1 MFRIV
6 ILVCS
11 MQLAPADCQVNNA
24 IDVIN
29 GPEAYDSV
37 SCGLYGQSYLAG
49 TALGEAHRPDEYV
62 KISCLRTGI
71 GKNVG

>member
-11 MQLAPADCQVNNA
+11 MQLAPADCQINSA

-29 GPEAYDSV
+29 GPEAYDAV
-37 SCGLYGQSYLAG
+37 SCGLYGQTYLAE
-49 TALGEAHRPDEYV
+49 TALGENHRPDEYL
-62 KISCLRTGI
+62 KLSCQRTNI